1 MSLAWALVESN
12 PLNMLPAEQG
22 ERVVRLMRLRRFEP
36 GERVEL
42 GKASGGWWV
51 VESGLLKMYQV
62 APDGSSL
69 TYAILRQGDSFG
81 ETDIL
86 TGHWV
91 RAMVE
96 ALEPSTVRYLPSDTF
111 QNLLRESPDFALA
124 LLRIMAER
132 IRQSQERVFYISRL
146 PLAHR
151 LAHALL
157 GLAQSLGRPH
167 PQGIEIHLT
176 QQELADYVGA
186 TREAVSRTL
195 SLWSR
200 SGCIETR
207 RKSIIIKDLRS
218 LHQLNDEIEGFI

>member
-12 PLNMLPAEQG
+12 PLNMLPVEHS
-22 ERVVRLMRLRRFEP
+22 ERVMRAMRLRRLQP

-42 GKASGGWWV
+42 GKTASGWWV

-69 TYAILRQGDSFG
+69 TYAILRPGDSFG

-96 ALEPSTVRYLPSDTF
+96 ALEPSTVRYLPADSF

-124 LLRIMAER
+124 LLRVMAER
-132 IRQSQERVFYISRL
+132 IRQSQERVFFLSRL
-146 PLAHR
+146 PLSHR
-151 LAHALL
+151 LAHALI
-157 GLAQSLGRPH
+157 GLAQSLGQPH
-167 PQGIEIHLT
+167 PDGIEIHLT

-195 SLWSR
+195 SQWSR
-200 SGCIETR
+200 NGCIETR
-207 RKSIIIKDLRS
+207 RKSIILKDLRP
-218 LHQLNDEIEGFI
+218 LHQLNDAIAEFV